1 MKRRSLTQPFRPSKR
16 LALPLVSS
24 AIVGAMLPLS
34 GGAAA
39 QAAPAEDPAF
49 SGFAAEV
56 WGSPIEIELYEPS
69 IPIPSTPQAEFLL
82 GYSHVE
88 ADSGSASGRASWIWP
103 GDSLGEG
110 AKTVFE
116 NLGLPP
122 EISGPIAAQG
132 YPIQVNSSYPS
143 GPETDSEE
151 PFPGTVQRT
160 GADEGRAYATTAYSS
175 DCEAQDSDAE
185 GDGGGGTPG
194 LPGLPTLPVP
204 LLDGLSASLTGSS
217 TSSSTRSSRS
227 SATPASRQ
235 AQAAAE
241 EETPCPIPAAL
252 AAVVDIGGY
261 TSASSV
267 VNDDQSVQGVNR
279 AAVSEVSLLGGIVKI
294 GNVRARAVAHSNG
307 KKGTAEGVADY
318 GVVTIAGQKFR
329 FGPDGFEG
337 GGQHVDIPG
346 LPDEPKAALAE
357 LGITFTTPKP
367 VYELDGDSAHSS
379 VIGLTVEID
388 LKTVNKVLTQIPL
401 TDIFIQLPD
410 DLGPLKSALLSAAN
424 LASRVKVNLAV
435 ADGTVDTV
443 QGIDVP
449 TPTTEPE
456 PEPEEEPGATG
467 GTSGSTG
474 GVAAPPAGTSP
485 TVPGAESAPTAGELP
500 ADAELT
506 AGLPKLFSIPG
517 LLLMA
522 GLAGATVVGSYMR
535 RIGALALGGGAACP
549 HGLDSGLPDLRK
561 A

>member
-1 MKRRSLTQPFRPSKR
+1 MKRRSLT
-16 LALPLVSS
+16 LALPLVS
-24 AIVGAMLPLS
+24 AALVGATLPL
-34 GGAAA
+34 GGGIATA
-39 QAAPAEDPAF
+39 AAPAEDPAF

-56 WGSPIEIELYEPS
+56 WGSPIEIELYEPT

-88 ADSGSASGRASWIWP
+88 ADSGSASGRSSWIWP

-116 NLGLPP
+116 NLGLPTQ
-122 EISGPIAAQG
+122 ISDPIAAQG
-132 YPIQVNSSYPS
+132 YPIQVNSNYPS
-143 GPETDSEE
+143 GPETESDE
-151 PFPGTVQRT
+151 PFPGTIQRT
-160 GADEGRAYATTAYSS
+160 GAEDGKVYAATAYST
-175 DCEAQDSDAE
+175 DCEVQGDDTE
-185 GDGGGGTPG
+185 GGGGEGGGTPG
-194 LPGLPTLPVP
+194 LPELPGLPVP
-204 LLDGLSASLTGSS
+204 LLGSLTSSLTG
-217 TSSSTRSSRS
+217 TSSS
-227 SATPASRQ
+227 SAPA
-235 AQAAAE
+235 AATGTEEQAAAE

-261 TSASSV
+261 SSNSTI
-267 VNDDQSVQGVNR
+267 VNTDSLVEGVNR

-294 GNVRARAVAHSNG
+294 GNVRAEAVARSNG
-307 KKGTAEGVADY
+307 TKGSAEGVADY

-337 GGQHVDIPG
+337 GGQRAEIPG

-357 LGITFTTPKP
+357 LGITFSTPKP
-367 VYELDGDSAHSS
+367 VYEFEGDSAHTS
-379 VIGLTVEID
+379 VVGLTVEID
-388 LKTVNKVLTQIPL
+388 LKTVNKVLTQLPL
-401 TDIFIQLPD
+401 NDIFIQLPD

-424 LASRVKVNLAV
+424 LSSRVKVNLAV

-456 PEPEEEPGATG
+456 PEPEDEGGAAGGNTG
-467 GTSGSTG
+467 GSTG
-474 GVAAPPAGTSP
+474 GVSAPPASGTP
-485 TVPGAESAPTAGELP
+485 TVPGADSAPVAGELP
-500 ADAELT
+500 VDAALT
-506 AGLPKLFSIPG
+506 SGLPKLFSIPG

-522 GLAGATVVGSYMR
+522 GLAGAVLAGSYMR
-535 RIGALALGGGAACP
+535 RIGALALGGGGACS